1 MYNYTLTWRAGM
13 ATLTISAP
21 KELEKLKKQFPK
33 TDWNEVMKIGIL
45 NRLKELT
52 QFEKQR
58 KK

>member
-1 MYNYTLTWRAGM
+1 M